1 MIQVEFIW
9 GPVISGSS
17 RNATHTDIPAL
28 GTPQNSKRAPQEAP
42 GGSQNTVK
50 DPPRPREHSKTTKRP
65 PRRPQGPPKTLKRAP
80 REAQENELTLVSALP
95 YDYGRPLKDQ
105 YIYIYI
111 YILETLR
118 DTAASIRNRRGSC
131 AGGKQEPAGTG
142 RNRQEPA
149 GTGGAG
155 GIGMKFSG
163 FLRILA

>member
-1 MIQVEFIW
+1 MEHGV
-9 GPVISGSS
+9 G
-17 RNATHTDIPAL
+17 
-28 GTPQNSKRAPQEAP
+28 
-42 GGSQNTVK
+42 NTVGHES
-50 DPPRPREHSKTTKRP
+50 R
-65 PRRPQGPPKTLKRAP
+65 QGSNTPWVGGPANL
-80 REAQENELTLVSALP
+80 NL
-95 YDYGRPLKDQ
+95 
-105 YIYIYI
+105 
-111 YILETLR
+111 LETLR